1 MVFGVRSHQ
10 RTGIRTNG
18 NVVKCLINIKI
29 FMKNNISFDSSR
41 YIELLKKEEI
51 LKNKGIYLFNENRAS
66 IF

>member
-1 MVFGVRSHQ
+1 
-10 RTGIRTNG
+10 
-18 NVVKCLINIKI
+18 
-29 FMKNNISFDSSR
+29 MKNNISFDSSR